1 MNVLRSQ
8 IQIAPVVSRYR
19 SQRLD
24 VGAPAGVQAR
34 GSPSAPDR
42 HLQKHHDIGE
52 YDSSTRAPCIHTA
65 TVTIREQLLFRPN
78 RRSSDFIN
86 PFIRAAVESDG
97 DTMHIYRRAGQPRL
111 YVFLA
116 RASGPRCIA
125 IFIPGREKK

>member
-1 MNVLRSQ
+1 M
-8 IQIAPVVSRYR
+8 SRYR

-52 YDSSTRAPCIHTA
+52 YDSSTRVPCIHTA

-116 RASGPRCIA
+116 RASGAKVYRDFYPRKRKEIKVERG
-125 IFIPGREKK
+125 IRYYFT